1 MTRFSLDQLKK
12 SKATQELN
20 FINRGVEKECLR
32 VDTSGKLSQKDHPL
46 ALGSALTNPFITTDF
61 SEALME
67 LVTPTFTSANEV
79 IDFLTA
85 LHVFVNKNLEEEL
98 LWPMSMP
105 CTIDSEDDIRIGNY
119 GTSNQGM
126 IKTIYRRGLSNRYGS
141 MMQAIA
147 GIHYNF
153 SFSDKFLEV
162 LAESNSDNIKD
173 FKNKIYLSIAR
184 NFSRYG
190 WIYLLL
196 YGASPLAS
204 GSFAAN
210 RPNDLQS
217 LSTGDLYKPY
227 ATSLRMGDLGYISHA
242 QDSLNISF
250 NSLDAY
256 CLDLKNAL
264 HTPFEQY
271 KKIGEFKDAE
281 RIQLND
287 SIIQIENEYYSTIR
301 PKRVCPSGERPINVL
316 KDEGIDYLELR
327 CIDLNPSSPIG
338 ITKEQIYFLDL
349 LILFC
354 FFTESPEITNKES
367 KELFKTHKKVVNEG
381 RNLDTKIET
390 QDGQV
395 YLKDQA
401 INIIEGMKR
410 IAVFMD
416 EEVEKGGDNSWQNA
430 MNGKKEIV
438 DNPNLS
444 KSGSLLNEIQK
455 KNISHQEYAMELSF
469 LHQKTLNGITNN
481 EDIKFAEVAKNSLS
495 DAIKI
500 DQSSQVDFEIY
511 LADFLSKIS

>member
-173 FKNKIYLSIAR
+173 FKNKTYLSIAR
-184 NFSRYG
+184 NFRRYG

-210 RPNDLQS
+210 RPNDLQL

-287 SIIQIENEYYSTIR
+287 S
-301 PKRVCPSGERPINVL
+301 C
-316 KDEGIDYLELR
+316 
-327 CIDLNPSSPIG
+327 
-338 ITKEQIYFLDL
+338 L
-349 LILFC
+349 LY
-354 FFTESPEITNKES
+354 T
-367 KELFKTHKKVVNEG
+367 
-381 RNLDTKIET
+381 
-390 QDGQV
+390 
-395 YLKDQA
+395 
-401 INIIEGMKR
+401 
-410 IAVFMD
+410 
-416 EEVEKGGDNSWQNA
+416 
-430 MNGKKEIV
+430 
-438 DNPNLS
+438 
-444 KSGSLLNEIQK
+444 
-455 KNISHQEYAMELSF
+455 
-469 LHQKTLNGITNN
+469 
-481 EDIKFAEVAKNSLS
+481 S
-495 DAIKI
+495 DA
-500 DQSSQVDFEIY
+500 
-511 LADFLSKIS
+511 ADD